1 MFRCCYP
8 LALSDSLLIISS
20 TTKCNTAP
28 FLHLIDKKLPGKA
41 SRSQFYFIVSFTDV
55 TTTEQQAPRAR
66 APRKRSKTKEARCKK
81 SEEMKERKKQYASL
95 KLYIFH
101 SLSLSIVFAFVV
113 KQLCVCFVVLCYA
126 LPSSPA
132 INDGMKQ

>member
-20 TTKCNTAP
+20 TTKCNAAP

-101 SLSLSIVFAFVV
+101 SLSLNSFRFCCKIVMRLFRCAMLCFAVIARH
-113 KQLCVCFVVLCYA
+113 Q
-126 LPSSPA
+126 
-132 INDGMKQ
+132 

>member
-20 TTKCNTAP
+20 TTKCNAAP
-28 FLHLIDKKLPGKA
+28 FLHLKDKKLPGKA

-66 APRKRSKTKEARCKK
+66 APRKRSGKKRNTVQEKRRNERTKETVRFTKT
-81 SEEMKERKKQYASL
+81 QH
-95 KLYIFH
+95 F
-101 SLSLSIVFAFVV
+101 SLSLS
-113 KQLCVCFVVLCYA
+113 Q
-126 LPSSPA
+126 
-132 INDGMKQ
+132 